1 MIEKVGT
8 DITLIGY
15 SRWVGVALE
24 AAAELEKLGVSAEV
38 INLRSLRPLDTEAII
53 ASVKKTNHMVTVEG
67 GWPQSGIGAEL
78 IATIMETEAFDYLD
92 APIERICGADIPMP
106 YTASLEA
113 QAIPQSHNVLA
124 ASKRVLNIAWRTRVS
139 SSPHTQQSSHLES

>member
-1 MIEKVGT
+1 MTDEELFDDYVVPIGKAKIEREGT

-24 AAAELEKLGVSAEV
+24 AAAELEKVGVSAEV
-38 INLRSLRPLDTEAII
+38 INLRSLRPLDTDAII
-53 ASVKKTNHMVTVEG
+53 NSVKKTNHMVTVEG
-67 GWPQSGIGAEL
+67 GWPQHGVGAEL

-113 QAIPQSHNVLA
+113 QAIPQPHNVLA
-124 ASKRVLNIAWRTRVS
+124 ASKRVLNI
-139 SSPHTQQSSHLES
+139 Q